1 MRLIVYHAGE
11 CDPKRCTA
19 MRLYRT
25 GNIELVRSLR
35 ELPSGALV
43 LNPFAEKALSKSD
56 LKAAIS
62 HGIVALDYSWKNI
75 KKLRRSL
82 RGLKPRAL
90 PYLVAAN
97 PTHYG
102 KPTILSTAEALA
114 AALFIL
120 GERSQ
125 AEKIMSIFKW
135 GPVFFELNREPLEA
149 YSHAN
154 DSAEIVEIQNQF
166 LPSG

>member
-1 MRLIVYHAGE
+1 
-11 CDPKRCTA
+11 CTA

-35 ELPSGALV
+35 EVPSGALV
-43 LNPFAEKALSKSD
+43 LDPFAEKALSKSD
-56 LKAAIS
+56 LDVAIS
-62 HGIVALDYSWKNI
+62 RGIVALDYSWKNI
-75 KKLRRSL
+75 KKFRRSPKD
-82 RGLKPRAL
+82 LKPRAL

-102 KPTILSTAEALA
+102 RPTILSTAEALA

-120 GERSQ
+120 GEKAQ

-135 GPVFFELNREPLEA
+135 GRVFFELNREPLEA
-149 YSHAN
+149 YSRAS
-154 DSAEIVEIQNQF
+154 DSTEIVEVQNQF
-166 LPSG
+166 LPSSK